1 MMEKYQAIRPMIRRR
16 SGLLFGLLLSL
27 TACSLNNSPPTQ
39 FYLLE
44 PTAAHDLEHQAPR
57 QIIVLTPVKIAP
69 YLNTTHIVTALGQNH
84 YQVSDFHRWAE
95 DLGDNVQR
103 VLQQD
108 LARLL
113 PVDVL
118 SQFSGDALH
127 VALTVFA
134 FHVDAQGEASLEVQW
149 QLSKNKQLVKMGRG
163 HFSEPVSVA
172 DYSSRVAAM
181 NACLAQLTRALVSDI
196 QAQLR

>member
-1 MMEKYQAIRPMIRRR
+1 MIQKCQLIRHR
-16 SGLLFGLLLSL
+16 SGLFFGVILSL
-27 TACSLNNSPPTQ
+27 SGCSFNNSPPTQ

-44 PTAAHDLEHQAPR
+44 STANQDVLLSKAPR
-57 QIIVLTPVKIAP
+57 QIIVLAPVKIAP
-69 YLNTTHIVTALGQNH
+69 YLNTTHIVTAMAQNR
-84 YQVSDFHRWAE
+84 YQVSELHRWAE
-95 DLGDNVQR
+95 DLSDNVQR

-118 SQFSGDALH
+118 SQFNGDALH

-134 FHVDAQGEASLEVQW
+134 FHVDAQGEASLEAQW
-149 QLSKNKQLVKMGRG
+149 QLSKNKQIMKLGRG
-163 HFSEPVSVA
+163 RFSELVSVA

-181 NACLAQLTRALVSDI
+181 NTCLAQLTRVLASDI